1 MCIPPPPPPP
11 PVVSLWRL
19 SNNRG
24 CLSFLYLGIRGIDII
39 PNLEFWASLPHR
51 VRNSFT
57 SLVRRFRGPS
67 QNYRSSYSPVDF

>member
-11 PVVSLWRL
+11 PPRL
-19 SNNRG
+19 
-24 CLSFLYLGIRGIDII
+24 FLFGGYLITGAVYRFFILAFVII

>member
-11 PVVSLWRL
+11 RL
-19 SNNRG
+19 
-24 CLSFLYLGIRGIDII
+24 FLFGGYLITGAVYRFFI
-39 PNLEFWASLPHR
+39 LAF
-51 VRNSFT
+51 VNSFT